1 MFQANGEKRCLV
13 LALGNDI
20 LGDDAVALHLARRL
34 REVLPPSVDVIESAE
49 TGLGLLD
56 FLVGYDSIFVL
67 DAIEVE
73 KPDGHLRLITG
84 TNSMPLLGGGVH
96 FLGLPDVLY
105 LCHALGLTVPARVM
119 VVGIPIAPAREV
131 REGLSPEVA
140 ARLPEWT
147 QSVRGLIEKHL
158 SWYDDGGRGGEGHES
173 ERRFADERGAG
184 PVHQR

>member
-1 MFQANGEKRCLV
+1 MPQANGGKRCLV
-13 LALGNDI
+13 LALGNE
-20 LGDDAVALHLARRL
+20 LMGDDAVALHLARRL
-34 REVLPPSVDVIESAE
+34 RKVLPTSVDVIESAE

-56 FLVGYDSIFVL
+56 FLVGYDTIFVL

-96 FLGLPDVLY
+96 FLGLPDVLH
-105 LCHALGLTVPARVM
+105 LCHSLGLTTPARVM
-119 VVGIPIAPAREV
+119 VVGIPIAPTREM

-140 ARLPEWT
+140 ARLSEWA

-158 SWYDDGGRGGEGHES
+158 SWHSDESQGGEDHES
-173 ERRFADERGAG
+173 ERRFADERGTG
-184 PVHQR
+184 PLYQR

>member
-1 MFQANGEKRCLV
+1 MPQMNGEKRCLV
-13 LALGNDI
+13 LALGNEL

-34 REVLPPSVDVIESAE
+34 REVLSGSVDVMESTE

-56 FLVGYDSIFVL
+56 LLVGYDTIFIL

-84 TNSMPLLGGGVH
+84 TNSMPLLGGGIH
-96 FLGLPDVLY
+96 FLGLPDVLH
-105 LCHALGLTVPARVM
+105 LCHALGLAVPARVM
-119 VVGIPIAPAREV
+119 VVGIPIASVQEI
-131 REGLSPEVA
+131 REGLSLEMA
-140 ARLPEWT
+140 ARLPGWT

-158 SWYDDGGRGGEGHES
+158 SWCSDGSQGGESHES

-184 PVHQR
+184 PIH

>member
-1 MFQANGEKRCLV
+1 MSRANGEKRCLI

-34 REVLPPSVDVIESAE
+34 REVLPASVDVIESAE
-49 TGLGLLD
+49 TGLSLLD
-56 FLVGYDSIFVL
+56 FLVGYDSVFVL

-73 KPDGHLRLITG
+73 RPDGRLRFITG
-84 TNSMPLLGGGVH
+84 ASSMPLLGGGVH
-96 FLGLPDVLY
+96 FLGLPDVLH
-105 LCHALGLTVPARVM
+105 LCHALGLTTPARVM

-140 ARLPEWT
+140 MRLPEWT

-158 SWYDDGGRGGEGHES
+158 SWYGDEGRGGEGYES
-173 ERRFADERGAG
+173 ERRFANERGTG
-184 PVHQR
+184 PIHQC